1 MRKNIQIG
9 ISDFKK
15 LIEGNNYFV
24 DKSLLIKEFIENGA
38 DTILT
43 PRPRR
48 FGKTLN
54 LSMLRYFFDIR
65 TKDDTKDLFK
75 NLKIENEKEIMEL
88 QGQYPV
94 IFITFK
100 NEKPLNYEEFI
111 NGMRNL
117 ISNLYRDHE
126 YLLSSNKL
134 TENDKRKYEKF
145 LNEEANIASLQNGVS
160 ELMYYLNKHY
170 GKKVMLFI
178 DEYDVPIQEGYLRE
192 KGNPTHMRSLGTF
205 EEPNTR
211 FGLSQHDDMII
222 VIRNLL
228 TAALKDNQYVEKAL
242 ITGILRVAK
251 ESIFSGL
258 NNLQINTIL
267 GFKFNDKFGFT
278 EEELKELWDYYNL
291 KEKSEDIKTW
301 YNGYVFGG
309 KTIYNPWSVLNYI
322 DNNEVGFMPYWIN
335 SSNNDLIKR
344 LLIKG
349 DKDMKLELEE
359 LIEGNSINKVIDDS
373 IVMSEV
379 EDSNKNI
386 WSFLLMSGYLKA
398 VNTQNIEGRL
408 NCELKIPNKEVLI
421 FYKNLIEK
429 WFQETMTNQK
439 YELMLNMLIN
449 GEIEIFSGIFKQFV
463 INNLS
468 YFDVSGTEPERV
480 YHAFVLG
487 MLISLSEKYEV
498 KSNKESGYGRYDVM
512 LIPKDIS
519 KIGIVIEFKKIDDF
533 LKTTIEEGSKAAL
546 KQIEDMKYSQELI
559 SLGIKNIVKLAIVFK
574 GKEIEITQ
582 EDN

>member
-9 ISDFKK
+9 ASDFKD

-38 DTILT
+38 KIILT

-65 TKDDTKDLFK
+65 TKDDTKDLFE

-100 NEKPLNYEEFI
+100 NQKHISFEDFQDGIKVL
-111 NGMRNL
+111 L
-117 ISNLYRDHE
+117 SNLYKEHE
-126 YLLSSNKL
+126 YLLDSNKL
-134 TENDKRKYEKF
+134 SEFDKNDFKEIISRK
-145 LNEEANIASLQNGVS
+145 ASIGVLS
-160 ELMYYLNKHY
+160 EGISNLMGYMNKHY

-178 DEYDVPIQEGYLRE
+178 DEYDVPIQEGYLR
-192 KGNPTHMRSLGTF
+192 GYYDN
-205 EEPNTR
+205 
-211 FGLSQHDDMII
+211 MI
-222 VIRNLL
+222 VLIRNLL
-228 TAALKDNQYVEKAL
+228 TSALKDNPYVEKSL

-258 NNLQINTIL
+258 NNLEVNTIL
-267 GFKFNDKFGFT
+267 GLKFGDKFGFT
-278 EEELKELWDYYNL
+278 EEELKELLEYYAL
-291 KEKSEDIKTW
+291 IEKSEDIKNW

-309 KTIYNPWSVLNYI
+309 KIIYNPWSVLNYI
-322 DNNEVGFMPYWIN
+322 EKNKEGFMPYWIN
-335 SSNNDLIKR
+335 SSSNDLIKR

-349 DKDMKLELEE
+349 DKEMKIELEE
-359 LIEGNSINKVIDDS
+359 LIEGNSISKVIDDS

-379 EDSNKNI
+379 EDSNQNI
-386 WSFLLMSGYLKA
+386 WSFLTLSGYLKA
-398 VNTQNIEGRL
+398 VKTQNIEGKL
-408 NCELKIPNKEVLI
+408 NSELKVPNKEVLI

-439 YELMLNMLIN
+439 YELMLNMLIT
-449 GEIEIFSGIFKQFV
+449 GEIEIFSGVFKQFV

-468 YFDVSGTEPERV
+468 YFDISGTEPERV

-487 MLISLSEKYEV
+487 MLISLSDKYEV

-546 KQIEDMKYSQELI
+546 KQIEDLKYSQELV
-559 SLGIKNIVKLAIVFK
+559 SLGIKNIIKLAIVFK

-582 EDN
+582 EGNLESSLTLTKGSVPWEN